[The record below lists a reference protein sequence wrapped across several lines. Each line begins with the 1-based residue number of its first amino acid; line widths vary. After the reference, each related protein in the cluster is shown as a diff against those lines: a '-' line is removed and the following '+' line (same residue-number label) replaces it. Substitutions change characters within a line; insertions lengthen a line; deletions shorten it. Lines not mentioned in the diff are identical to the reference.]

1 MKTFRTFVL
10 VRLGLARSADREQ
23 EEPAMWIRLRIFL
36 AAAMILST
44 IGVTTDAWA
53 IRESGGLTPFNN
65 EGMRGD
71 RCEFGNLLA
80 VNTAQLAAAA
90 QLLPPARDRFRNYQ
104 EKRSARVYRAFAIE
118 SASGKWGQGMSSSW
132 PEIAIEKSLED
143 CRRRAARDC
152 EIYAVGDMVVH
163 GLADWKVQVA
173 AMLYLFKRSATGDDL
188 EAINSK
194 DSGPAIAALKR
205 SLLLVGA
212 RRGSAGTVAAMLDR
226 GIDVDATTDVGVTA
240 LSYAASRA
248 RLEVVAL
255 LLKRGAKVNLRNDA
269 GMTALGIALLAKR
282 FVQPHN
288 FRVDD
293 HHAVIRLLKDAG
305 GAE

>member
-1 MKTFRTFVL
+1 
-10 VRLGLARSADREQ
+10 
-23 EEPAMWIRLRIFL
+23 MWMRHRIFL
-36 AAAMILST
+36 AVAMILGA
-44 IGVTTDAWA
+44 IGLTTDAWA
-53 IRESGGLTPFNN
+53 MKASDRQTPFNN
-65 EGMRGD
+65 DGMRDD
-71 RCEFGNLLA
+71 RHEFGNRLA
-80 VNTAQLAAAA
+80 ANTAQLTTAT
-90 QLLPPARDRFRNYQ
+90 QLQPPVKDHFRNYR
-104 EKRSARVYRAFAIE
+104 EKPSTRVYRAFAIE
-118 SASGKWGQGMSSSW
+118 PTSGKWGQGMSSSW
-132 PEIAIEKSLED
+132 PEIAIEKSLEN

-173 AMLYLFKRSATGDDL
+173 PMLYLFRRGATDDDL
-188 EAINSK
+188 EAINTK
-194 DSGPAIAALKR
+194 DGGPAITALKR
-205 SLLLVGA
+205 SLLLIGA

-255 LLKRGAKVNLRNDA
+255 LLKRGAKVNVRNNA

-288 FRVDD
+288 FRLDD
-293 HHAVIRLLKDAG
+293 HNAVIRLLKDAG

>member
-1 MKTFRTFVL
+1 MRTL
-10 VRLGLARSADREQ
+10 T
-23 EEPAMWIRLRIFL
+23 
-36 AAAMILST
+36 AAMILGA
-44 IGVTTDAWA
+44 IVLTTDAWA
-53 IRESGGLTPFNN
+53 MKASDGQTLFKN
-65 EGMRGD
+65 EGMRD
-71 RCEFGNLLA
+71 DLREIGNRLA
-80 VNTAQLAAAA
+80 ANTAQLMAVD
-90 QLLPPARDRFRNYQ
+90 QLRPPVRDRFRNYQ

-118 SASGKWGQGMSSSW
+118 SESGKWGQGMSSSW

-163 GLADWKVQVA
+163 GMAEWKVQVA
-173 AMLYLFKRSATGDDL
+173 AMLYLFKRGATGDDL
-188 EAINSK
+188 EAINTK
-194 DSGPAIAALKR
+194 DGGPAIAALRR
-205 SLLLVGA
+205 SLLLIGA

-240 LSYAASRA
+240 LSYAAGRA
-248 RLEVVAL
+248 RLDVVAL
-255 LLKRGAKVNLRNDA
+255 LLKRGAKVNVRNNA

-288 FRVDD
+288 FRLDD
-293 HHAVIRLLKDAG
+293 HNAVIRLLKDAG